1 MQRVHQ
7 GGGSRPWMRGWMRGV
22 TLKECQSDSQRVLF
36 PPLLVTLWIALAAK
50 ALGVLEGTMM
60 QRDPSRLL
68 RQIMTV
74 PKNDNNNKQ
83 LLVEP

>member
-1 MQRVHQ
+1 
-7 GGGSRPWMRGWMRGV
+7 MRGWMRGV
-22 TLKECQSDSQRVLF
+22 TLKECQCDSQRVLF
-36 PPLLVTLWIALAAK
+36 PPLLVTLWIALAEM

-68 RQIMTV
+68 QLIMMV